1 MLKEGKKTMTKSL
14 VMDNTTAAY
23 TVVISKAVTVLL
35 SVFM

>member
-1 MLKEGKKTMTKSL
+1 MTKFL
-14 VMDNTTAAY
+14 VRDSTTAAY